1 MDGERFK
8 GRDRRERKR
17 NHVIAFHG
25 EQSIKDKYVARAAAH
40 RAAGEIRQNFGYWK
54 RDNDNV
60 MRDCAVGCT
69 LHSSNHEAYETELG
83 IPCGLAY
90 LEDGLFERMTPE
102 RAKDW
107 PVEFLMAVPVGADL
121 SKVAAQ
127 MILWMLVDEKE
138 GITAFDLSD
147 NVKILARELAAL
159 YARSLSG
166 DEPRDAEW
174 DSVYSRTL
182 RDLSDLSDLSD
193 FRNLRNLRALSALR
207 ALNALSDLS
216 ALSALRALSNLR
228 ALSALRA
235 LNALSDLSDLS
246 DLRALRAL
254 NALSDLSD
262 LSALREIRDLSDLS
276 APVFTEICADQLLLF
291 LRASRSSSAEGE
303 LLRRSGS
310 TASPELLPW

>member
-1 MDGERFK
+1 
-8 GRDRRERKR
+8 
-17 NHVIAFHG
+17 VIAFHG

-40 RAAGEIRQNFGYWK
+40 RAADEIRQNFGYWK

-102 RAKDW
+102 RAKNW

-174 DSVYSRTL
+174 YSVYSRTL
-182 RDLSDLSDLSD
+182 RDI
-193 FRNLRNLRALSALR
+193 R
-207 ALNALSDLS
+207 
-216 ALSALRALSNLR
+216 
-228 ALSALRA
+228 
-235 LNALSDLSDLS
+235 ALSDLSDLS
-246 DLRALRAL
+246 
-254 NALSDLSD
+254 ALSDLSD
-262 LSALREIRDLSDLS
+262 LSALRDIRDLNALSALSDIRALS
-276 APVFTEICADQLLLF
+276 ALSDIRDLRAPVFAEICADQLLLF
-291 LRASRSSSAEGE
+291 LQAQDPFRSQASTIAALRAELSTLKARHAESEKEEQENG
-303 LLRRSGS
+303 
-310 TASPELLPW
+310 